1 MFRNK
6 SFDNK
11 APLLYLVAT
20 PIGNLQEM
28 SNRALNVLKEMD
40 VIAAEDT
47 RNTFMLLSQYGIKKE
62 LFSLREHNELEASK
76 HVIELLKS
84 GKKVAYVSDA
94 GYPGI
99 SDPGYLLVK
108 TAIESG
114 ISVSTISGSSAF
126 INALVASGLP
136 TDHFY
141 FYGFLSKKG
150 NDAKKALEDMLE
162 REETLIFYES
172 PHHIKETILLM
183 SDIFQDREA
192 VIARE
197 LTKLNEEYNLKQ
209 SYLSCLEMAQDF
221 GLSSIAFPLLSTGAY
236 EFPKREAIKIAV
248 DTITDFLDDN
258 DLDVALVIYKEN
270 TYKTYKDI
278 FKKYTI
284 VGGHL
289 NKQDEAS
296 MEEIIKE
303 RRGFKWYKSGT
314 AKLLE
319 NGPESKALRHQLE
332 YFMAQKGL
340 SRTDCYSGA
349 ISKTA
354 FNNIMAGA
362 IPSKNTIVSLGINMG
377 LDVYEINQLLSP
389 LGECLDYEIERD
401 VYIIR
406 GIQKGMDLK
415 CINELLVGKGFVPLK
430 TNYLFIN

>member
-11 APLLYLVAT
+11 TPLLYLVAT

-108 TAIESG
+108 TAIENG

-172 PHHIKETILLM
+172 PHHIEETIKLLH
-183 SDIFQDREA
+183 SVFGDRRC

-197 LTKLNEEYNLKQ
+197 LTKLNEEYIRGSLLELTELDFSTLKGEMVILVEGKSQ
-209 SYLSCLEMAQDF
+209 SDSEINDSLIQKRLEFIINKGVSKKAAIEIVSDELKVGKNRVYKIAQD
-221 GLSSIAFPLLSTGAY
+221 
-236 EFPKREAIKIAV
+236 
-248 DTITDFLDDN
+248 
-258 DLDVALVIYKEN
+258 
-270 TYKTYKDI
+270 
-278 FKKYTI
+278 
-284 VGGHL
+284 
-289 NKQDEAS
+289 
-296 MEEIIKE
+296 M
-303 RRGFKWYKSGT
+303 
-314 AKLLE
+314 
-319 NGPESKALRHQLE
+319 
-332 YFMAQKGL
+332 
-340 SRTDCYSGA
+340 
-349 ISKTA
+349 
-354 FNNIMAGA
+354 
-362 IPSKNTIVSLGINMG
+362 
-377 LDVYEINQLLSP
+377 
-389 LGECLDYEIERD
+389 
-401 VYIIR
+401 
-406 GIQKGMDLK
+406 
-415 CINELLVGKGFVPLK
+415 
-430 TNYLFIN
+430 